1 MASAISF
8 AVALTEFVL
17 SHWGEDDV
25 VFSSFSATTH
35 NLEAYF
41 GDISKAH
48 RNHAELAR
56 QFLSN
61 ATPAIRR
68 WAEAEVANEEAEAKA
83 WQVRLRDTHLSVEYK
98 RQGRCR
104 IAAVWGD
111 PRIRVTTNFTTS
123 RKGECDKFR

>member
-1 MASAISF
+1 MASAMSS

-68 WAEAEVANEEAEAKA
+68 WAEAEVANEETQAKS
-83 WQVRLRDTHLSVEYK
+83 WQVRMEEDFLR
-98 RQGRCR
+98 
-104 IAAVWGD
+104 
-111 PRIRVTTNFTTS
+111 
-123 RKGECDKFR
+123 